1 MSWLNIM
8 DYKDTMDYDKAI
20 NIIKYSLGYPS
31 VNLEID
37 DDVIESFFMLALTK
51 AVDYSNFTSA
61 VSKPFQEVIYLP
73 EALSVVR
80 VCDTDSIV
88 TELDDRA
95 LFSYFYSS
103 REFNT
108 NGYKDLLI
116 TQARSSFL
124 YSNVNKGF
132 RFFKDKLYLFN
143 YNGNVTIEYIPK
155 SMHFHDLESNLQS
168 WVIKYTKCLCKEA
181 LGRIRSKYKSSSGP
195 FELDGDTLLNEYSE
209 ERTQL
214 EDELST
220 SQNGFF
226 FVDTDN

>member
-1 MSWLNIM
+1 M
-8 DYKDTMDYDKAI
+8 DYRDAI
-20 NIIKYSLGYPS
+20 ENVKYSLGYPAIK
-31 VNLEID
+31 LEID
-37 DDVIESFFMLALTK
+37 DDVIDSFFMLALTK
-51 AVDYSNFTSA
+51 AVDYSNHTQA
-61 VSKPFQEVIYLP
+61 VSKPMQEVIYMP
-73 EALSVVR
+73 EALAVVR
-80 VCDTDSIV
+80 VSDTDSIV
-88 TELDDRA
+88 TEIDDTA
-95 LFSYFYSS
+95 LFSYYYSS

-108 NGYKDLLI
+108 NGYKNLLI

-132 RFFKDKLYLFN
+132 KFYNNKLYLYN
-143 YNGNVTIEYIPK
+143 YNGRVTVEYIPK
-155 SMHFHDLESNLQS
+155 SMQFHELESNLQS

-181 LGRIRSKYKSSSGP
+181 LGRIRSKYKSNSGP

>member
-8 DYKDTMDYDKAI
+8 DYRDAI
-20 NIIKYSLGYPS
+20 DIVKHSLGYPA

-37 DDVIESFFMLALTK
+37 DDVIDSFFMLALTK
-51 AVDYSNFTSA
+51 AVDYSNYTNA
-61 VSKPFQEVIYLP
+61 VSRPFQEVINLP
-73 EALSVVR
+73 EALTVVR
-80 VCDTDSIV
+80 VSDSDSII
-88 TELDDRA
+88 TDLDDRA

-103 REFNT
+103 KEFNT

-116 TQARSSFL
+116 TQSQSSFI
-124 YSNVNKGF
+124 YSNVNRGF
-132 RFFKDKLYLFN
+132 RFFKNKLYLYN

-155 SMHFHDLESNLQS
+155 NMHFHELESNLQS

-181 LGRIRSKYKSSSGP
+181 LGRIRSKYKSNSGP
-195 FELDGDTLLNEYSE
+195 FELDGDALLSEYSE

>member
-1 MSWLNIM
+1 M
-8 DYKDTMDYDKAI
+8 DYRDAI
-20 NIIKYSLGYPS
+20 DIVKYSLGYPA

-37 DDVIESFFMLALTK
+37 DDVIDSFFMLALTK
-51 AVDYSNFTSA
+51 AVDYSNYTNA
-61 VSKPFQEVIYLP
+61 VSRPFQEVINLP
-73 EALSVVR
+73 EALTVVR
-80 VCDTDSIV
+80 VSDSDSII

-103 REFNT
+103 KEFNT

-116 TQARSSFL
+116 TQSRSSFI
-124 YSNVNKGF
+124 YSNVNRGF
-132 RFFKDKLYLFN
+132 RFFKNKLYLYN

-155 SMHFHDLESNLQS
+155 NMHFHELESNLQS

-181 LGRIRSKYKSSSGP
+181 LGRIRSKYKSNSGP

-226 FVDTDN
+226 FVDTVN

>member
-1 MSWLNIM
+1 M
-8 DYKDTMDYDKAI
+8 DYNKAI
-20 NIIKYSLGYPS
+20 EIVKYSLGYPAI
-31 VNLEID
+31 NLEID
-37 DDVIESFFMLALTK
+37 DTIIESFLMLSLTK
-51 AVDYSNFTSA
+51 AVDYSNYTEATSR
-61 VSKPFQEVIYLP
+61 PFSDIIDLP
-73 EALSVVR
+73 EAIAVVR
-80 VCDTDSIV
+80 VHDTDSII
-88 TELDDRA
+88 TELDDSA

-108 NGYKDLLI
+108 NGYKNLLI
-116 TQARSSFL
+116 SQARSSFI

-132 RFFKDKLYLFN
+132 KFYKNKLYLYN

-155 SMHFHDLESNLQS
+155 SMDFEQLESNLQS

-181 LGRIRSKYKSSSGP
+181 LGRIRSKYKSNSGP
-195 FELDGDTLLNEYSE
+195 FELDGDTLLSEYSE

>member
-1 MSWLNIM
+1 M
-8 DYKDTMDYDKAI
+8 DYRDAI
-20 NIIKYSLGYPS
+20 ENVKYSLGFPS
-31 VNLEID
+31 INLEIN
-37 DDVIESFFMLALTK
+37 DDVIDSFFLLALTK
-51 AVDYSNFTSA
+51 AIDYSNYTEA
-61 VSKPFQEVIYLP
+61 VSKPMQEVIYMP
-73 EALSVVR
+73 EALAVVR
-80 VCDTDSIV
+80 VSDTDSII
-88 TELDDRA
+88 TELDDSA
-95 LFSYFYSS
+95 LFSYYYHS

-108 NGYKDLLI
+108 NGYRDLLI

-124 YSNVNKGF
+124 YNNVNKGF
-132 RFFKDKLYLFN
+132 KFFNNKLYLYN
-143 YNGNVTIEYIPK
+143 YNGKVTIEYIPK
-155 SMHFHDLESNLQS
+155 SMQFHELESNLQS

-195 FELDGDTLLNEYSE
+195 FELDGDTLLSEYSE

>member
-1 MSWLNIM
+1 M
-8 DYKDTMDYDKAI
+8 DYRDAI
-20 NIIKYSLGYPS
+20 ENVKYSLGYPT

-37 DDVIESFFMLALTK
+37 DDVLDSFFMLALTK
-51 AVDYSNFTSA
+51 AIDYSNYTKA
-61 VSKPFQEVIYLP
+61 VSRPSSDIINLP
-73 EALSVVR
+73 EALAVVR
-80 VCDTDSIV
+80 VYDTDSII
-88 TELDDRA
+88 TELDDSA

-108 NGYKDLLI
+108 NGYKNLLI
-116 TQARSSFL
+116 SQARSSFI

-132 RFFKDKLYLFN
+132 KFYNNKLYLYN

-155 SMHFHDLESNLQS
+155 AMQFHDLESNLQS

-181 LGRIRSKYKSSSGP
+181 LGRIRSKYKSNSGP
-195 FELDGDTLLNEYSE
+195 FELDGDTLLNEFSE